1 MSFEKLK
8 RVIYDDMIGSS
19 TSSTSTSFRDI
30 DDNLLVDVQDFDF
43 EDIASVPR
51 KYGMRIPKRIILIR
65 HGEST
70 GNVNENVYT
79 TVPDWK
85 VPLTE
90 NGKMQAVETGKRVKQ
105 LIGDDPVSI
114 YCSPYLRTKQT
125 LLGVLSEL
133 KSNRIISAREEPRIT
148 EQQFGNFQNYEDMS
162 KYKECRKEFGRF
174 YYRVRIIIYFSC
186 TLIIHL
192 LQLL

>member
-1 MSFEKLK
+1 MIMSSSSSLK
-8 RVIYDDMIGSS
+8 
-19 TSSTSTSFRDI
+19 STSFRDI
-30 DDNLLVDVQDFDF
+30 DDHLLAEVNDYDF
-43 EDIASVPR
+43 EDVTSVPR
-51 KYGMRIPKRIILIR
+51 KHGMKIPKRIILIR

-70 GNVNENVYT
+70 GNIDENVYT

-90 NGKMQAVETGKRVKQ
+90 NGKIQAVETGKRVKQ

-133 KSNRIISAREEPRIT
+133 TSNRIISAREEPRIT
-148 EQQFGNFQNYEDMS
+148 EQQFGNFQNYEDMG
-162 KYKECRKEFGRF
+162 KYKECRNEFGRF
-174 YYRVRIIIYFSC
+174 YYRVRIAMLFI
-186 TLIIHL
+186 
-192 LQLL
+192 